1 MRDENDPF
9 VQLRLSWS
17 DGSKSK
23 QWRNHLLSK
32 LRIHCNAL
40 RLQQSQTH
48 CLKQLFLVIA
58 EHWATFIEWTSL
70 SCVSFYI
77 CSFRSLLLVGF
88 KLKGVLLFSSAFPCA
103 LPACFCWC
111 TSLYLKDGQLA
122 KLGFYLPFL
131 YLLPSTALSLNG
143 SPLTDPPLTF
153 WRQNLNLRRIWHTHR
168 VQSRESCK
176 SLKKFKEM
184 PLQITGGSF
193 SLRALTLKWP
203 GFCSV
208 PLKGL
213 IYAAMDVEPDER
225 VARTRD

>member
-1 MRDENDPF
+1 MTLPMR
-9 VQLRLSWS
+9 
-17 DGSKSK
+17 SKTSQRWEMK
-23 QWRNHLLSK
+23 ITYLCNYDSPNQMEVRVNNGETIYRRSLF
-32 LRIHCNAL
+32 IIYCNAL
-40 RLQQSQTH
+40 RLQQSRTH

-70 SCVSFYI
+70 SCFSFYI

-153 WRQNLNLRRIWHTHR
+153 WRQNLNLRRI
-168 VQSRESCK
+168 
-176 SLKKFKEM
+176 
-184 PLQITGGSF
+184 
-193 SLRALTLKWP
+193 
-203 GFCSV
+203 
-208 PLKGL
+208 
-213 IYAAMDVEPDER
+213 
-225 VARTRD
+225 